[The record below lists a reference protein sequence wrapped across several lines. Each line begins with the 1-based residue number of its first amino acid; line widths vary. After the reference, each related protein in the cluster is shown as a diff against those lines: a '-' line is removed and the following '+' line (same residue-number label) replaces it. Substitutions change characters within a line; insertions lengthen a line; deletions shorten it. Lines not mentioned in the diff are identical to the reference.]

1 MSKMELSE
9 EQRRIV
15 EYEKNIVIIA
25 NPGSGKTFVVCEK
38 IKYILP
44 QLLEYEGVIA
54 ISYTNKASDELK
66 NRLRNINIK
75 ASNFNTLDT
84 FLLMEIIYSF
94 GEHVFGNSKYEF
106 QIYDTKDTSSEA
118 VNRIRKLDFKTSQEY
133 IDALGDVFIEGKI
146 LLESISELAIYI
158 IEKSDACKKYLKAR
172 YKYIFIDEY
181 QDCGESQHNI
191 FLKIVSLGICGI
203 AVGDPNQSIYGFSG
217 KSSKYLL
224 ELTNNDN
231 FKTFYLNANYRS
243 HEAIVD
249 YSLKLLDKEYK
260 IISNECRVFYK
271 KVNGTQKDIAMYI
284 DENIDKYINM
294 YSLQYY
300 NQVAILVRN
309 DTTGK
314 LIDSN
319 LKSKHKYMITT
330 ELDKN
335 FSLWGS
341 IFKKLLI
348 FKINNG
354 NAYEFVEQFF
364 DEDDKKFKIIYNAL
378 EKLRDNKNNLN
389 EYKDIFVK
397 IAKLI
402 YPMAFNQESVELLER
417 ILNNRILYESY
428 KEAEKD
434 EIQIMTLHKSKG
446 LEFKVV
452 FHLDLY
458 KYIMPSEGICKN
470 GIWGYTDFNQC
481 LNLHY
486 VGITRAIDTCI
497 LITSTLRYNG
507 DGIIKQGIDSD
518 FLIRNGL
525 NGLRNRYNNLDEIA
539 ITK

>member
-9 EQRRIV
+9 EQKKIV
-15 EYEKNIVIIA
+15 KYKKNIVIIA

-38 IKYILP
+38 IKCILP
-44 QLLEYEGVIA
+44 ELLEYEGVIA
-54 ISYTNKASDELK
+54 ISYTNKASDELR
-66 NRLRNINIK
+66 NRLNNINIK
-75 ASNFNTLDT
+75 ASNFSTLDT

-106 QIYDTKDTSSEA
+106 QIYDTKNTSSEN
-118 VNRIRKLDFKTSQEY
+118 VNKIRKSFFKSFQEY
-133 IDALGDVFIEGKI
+133 INALGSVFLEGKI
-146 LLESISELAIYI
+146 LLESISDLAIYI

-181 QDCGESQHNI
+181 QDCGESQHNV
-191 FLKIVSLGICGI
+191 FLKIVSLGICGV

-217 KSSKYLL
+217 KSSKYLM
-224 ELTNNDN
+224 ELTNNEN

-243 HEAIVD
+243 HEAIID
-249 YSLKLLDKEYK
+249 YSLKLLDNEHKLK
-260 IISNECRVFYK
+260 SNKCRVFHK
-271 KVNGTQKDIAMYI
+271 KVNGTQIDIAKYI
-284 DENIDKYINM
+284 DKNIDKYMDI
-294 YSLQYY
+294 YSLQDY
-300 NQVAILVRN
+300 NQIAILIRN

-319 LKSKHKYMITT
+319 LRSKHKYMITT
-330 ELDKN
+330 DLDKN
-335 FSLWGS
+335 SSLWGT

-364 DEDDKKFKIIYNAL
+364 DEEDKMFSIIYNKL
-378 EKLRDNKNNLN
+378 EKIRDSKKKLDD
-389 EYKDIFVK
+389 YKYMFVE

-402 YPMAFNQESVELLER
+402 YPMAFNEESVELLER

-428 KEAEKD
+428 KEADKD

-446 LEFKVV
+446 LEFKLV

-458 KYIMPSEGICKN
+458 KYIIPSEGIDRN
-470 GIWGYTDFNQC
+470 GIWGYTDLNQC

-486 VGITRAIDTCI
+486 VGITRAIDACV
-497 LITSTLRYNG
+497 LLTSTFRYNG
-507 DGIIKQGIDSD
+507 NGIIKIGIDSE

-525 NGLRNRYNNLDEIA
+525 SNLRNNCNSLNEV
-539 ITK
+539 K